1 MFPQAHCPRC
11 GGSLRDVVNP
21 AKHLARCEEL
31 AAAAAAA
38 AAEVAQ
44 HLPQVER
51 APSLWR
57 RLLASL
63 GMATRG
69 ADR

>member
-21 AKHLARCEEL
+21 AKHLRRCEEL
-31 AAAAAAA
+31 AAAAAAEA
-38 AAEVAQ
+38 VQ

-57 RLLASL
+57 RLFAIL